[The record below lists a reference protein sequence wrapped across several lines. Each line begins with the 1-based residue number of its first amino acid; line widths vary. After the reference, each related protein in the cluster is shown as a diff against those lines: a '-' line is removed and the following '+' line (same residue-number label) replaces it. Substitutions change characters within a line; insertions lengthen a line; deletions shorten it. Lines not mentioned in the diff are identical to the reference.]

1 MSDYNADITQD
12 DNDRLSEQVLE
23 SLIEGGFICEVT
35 SPDQYRM
42 LTNPDSASSVSRF
55 LSHIGRRL
63 RQTED
68 GKAFYAVLLHLKS
81 TDRKAAVKRQLNLT
95 INTLE
100 PMVRWLE
107 LVMSATQKSST
118 LSAGDIL
125 RVSELQTIIEST
137 PALSDELDRITK
149 IGIFK
154 TTRDTDGDRLGAVI
168 SKLVDEGYLEP
179 SGGRSSLYV
188 GTGKWSYLYE
198 VIDFI
203 VEHEQL
209 PESGANADDEQRELQ
224 L

>member
-1 MSDYNADITQD
+1 MREPGFDDSQD
-12 DNDRLSEQVLE
+12 GDRLSEQVLE
-23 SLIEGGFICEVT
+23 NLMEGGFICEVT
-35 SPDQYRM
+35 HPEQYR
-42 LTNPDSASSVSRF
+42 LLINPDSASWVSRY
-55 LSHIGRRL
+55 LSNIGRRL

-81 TDRKAAVKRQLNLT
+81 VDRKGAVKRQLNLT
-95 INTLE
+95 INNLE

-149 IGIFK
+149 TGIFK
-154 TTRDTDGDRLGAVI
+154 STRDTDGDRLSSVI
-168 SKLVDEGYLEP
+168 SKLVDEKYLAS

-188 GTGKWSYLYE
+188 ATGKWSYLYE
-198 VIDFI
+198 AIDFI

-209 PESGANADDEQRELQ
+209 PENSPDEEQRELV